1 MGEGGQGERFP
12 GGGSAAHLRT
22 SSARPGS
29 LSAGRRSA
37 RMSGMN
43 GDRPPYDLKAPGAS
57 GHSQRMPGRHSFP
70 PLDEHLVEPEVT
82 RDEIIG
88 GRRVVAMPA
97 REPHAT
103 RQLTLDYVLAPHIAH
118 GYTGAAD
125 LITRVDADS
134 NFASDACVY
143 RSEIDPQTGTR
154 HLEELVFEVVSE
166 QDAGDVTEK
175 AVRMHRRGV
184 RRIFAIFVKGEP
196 RVCEWSADTRSWRV
210 LEPSSSI
217 EDPCLKVPLKVAALL
232 DAAAANQAVV
242 EALAAQGE
250 PAIRRREA
258 VAKATTILQFLEAR
272 GIAVSPSQREE
283 ILRCEDLDRLD
294 FWARRAALA
303 PSVAEVL
310 AE

>member
-1 MGEGGQGERFP
+1 MDD
-12 GGGSAAHLRT
+12 H
-22 SSARPGS
+22 
-29 LSAGRRSA
+29 
-37 RMSGMN
+37 
-43 GDRPPYDLKAPGAS
+43 RPPYDLKAPGGS
-57 GHSQRMPGRHSFP
+57 GHSQRLPGGRRSFP
-70 PLDEHLVEPEVT
+70 PLDEHLVTPEVT

-88 GRRVVAMPA
+88 GRRVVAQPA
-97 REPHAT
+97 QEPHAT
-103 RQLTLDYVLAPHIAH
+103 RQFTLDYVLAPHIAP

-125 LITRVDADS
+125 LITRVDAES

-143 RSEIDPQTGTR
+143 KSEIDPQTGTR

-175 AVRMHRRGV
+175 ALRMQRRGV

-196 RVCEWSADTRSWRV
+196 RVCEWSSESRSWRR
-210 LEPSSSI
+210 LELSSSI

-242 EALAAQGE
+242 EALAAQGD
-250 PAIRRREA
+250 PTLRSREA
-258 VAKATTILQFLEAR
+258 AARSEGEAWGIARGEAIGRSKTILQFLEAR

-294 FWARRAALA
+294 RWTRLAALA
-303 PSVAEVL
+303 SSAEDIL
-310 AE
+310 AD